1 MTRRLLKAAEAIR
14 SVVSMAILTE
24 LRDPRVKHVT
34 VVGVEVL
41 PDMKSAKVFVSIM
54 GSEKEQRLALAG
66 LQHAAGF
73 LQRKIAERIET
84 RYTPRLTF
92 VLDKGV
98 KNSLQVARILK
109 QVLPPP
115 PSAEPTESEEADEPA
130 EMAAPQSEAL
140 EPEPPAGHPP
150 APPPREKQ
158 AEALGHALG
167 ASPNRASGDEA
178 APAVAAPR
186 DPPQGPPPVQAA
198 ARAQIEAP
206 GRGTP
211 PNPLR

>member
-24 LRDPRVKHVT
+24 LRDPRVKNVT

-73 LQRKIAERIET
+73 LQRKIADRIET

-98 KNSLQVARILK
+98 KNSLQVARILRE
-109 QVLPPP
+109 VLPPA
-115 PSAEPTESEEADEPA
+115 PSDEPA
-130 EMAAPQSEAL
+130 ELEETKEQDILPTDVAPAEES
-140 EPEPPAGHPP
+140 PA
-150 APPPREKQ
+150 
-158 AEALGHALG
+158 
-167 ASPNRASGDEA
+167 ASPEVPHV
-178 APAVAAPR
+178 APSIKAEPDPHR
-186 DPPQGPPPVQAA
+186 D
-198 ARAQIEAP
+198 
-206 GRGTP
+206 
-211 PNPLR
+211 